1 MEHRVLPFQ
10 YAREKSS
17 TGVTALSGLA
27 TYLELAHAARLRS
40 SVERHLGL
48 RELGQGWTDSQMVNS
63 LVLLNPRHSG
73 VELAPYS
80 DTGPESRKPSQ
91 SRIRPHYIQL
101 VLGGGFWGV
110 PRYES
115 G

>member
-1 MEHRVLPFQ
+1 MTL
-10 YAREKSS
+10 
-17 TGVTALSGLA
+17 LSGLA
-27 TYLELAHAARLRS
+27 THLELAHAAGLRS

-48 RELGQGWTDSQMVNS
+48 REFGQGWMDSRMVNS

-91 SRIRPHYIQL
+91 SRIRPHHTQL
-101 VLGGGFWGV
+101 VLGGGFGGF

>member
-1 MEHRVLPFQ
+1 MERRVLPFQ

-27 TYLELAHAARLRS
+27 TYLELARAAGLRS
-40 SVERHLGL
+40 SVERHVGL
-48 RELGQGWTDSQMVNS
+48 RELGHGWTDSQMVNS
-63 LVLLNPRHSG
+63 LVLLYPRHSG
-73 VELAPYS
+73 AELAPYS

-91 SRIRPHYIQL
+91 SRIRPHHTRL
-101 VLGGGFWGV
+101 VLGGRFGGF
-110 PRYES
+110 PHFES

>member
-10 YAREKSS
+10 YAREKSP

-27 TYLELAHAARLRS
+27 TYLELAHAARMRS

-48 RELGQGWTDSQMVNS
+48 RELGQGWTDSRMVNS

-73 VELAPYS
+73 V
-80 DTGPESRKPSQ
+80 GRNPESPV
-91 SRIRPHYIQL
+91 SREYGLHHTQL
-101 VLGGGFWGV
+101 VLGGGFGGF
-110 PRYES
+110 PHFES